1 MSRLRPLTAFRLS
14 TLRHSLA
21 ACVLA
26 SLVVAVIGG
35 CGDESGRA
43 PAGRA
48 PVKPVMAPPK
58 TNWTSDEMAAD
69 PEGYLQWADQNLA
82 AQIETR
88 RQRIATVTQR
98 VGELEARR
106 TGFGTNLD
114 DVRNIEK
121 RLADALRKAE
131 EEDRL
136 PVRMGGRTFE
146 RDKAKAILVEL
157 NRLLGERSPL
167 QQTYED
173 GLARLRQVEAGLAA
187 DMTRLTAL
195 RDKLAIDL
203 EQVRV
208 SHGVAE
214 LEQLR
219 TTEAEISHYAK
230 ILGSIAEETAGALPA
245 APPPVDLEKLLE

>member
-1 MSRLRPLTAFRLS
+1 MSRLRPLAPS
-14 TLRHSLA
+14 SPA

-26 SLVVAVIGG
+26 SFVVAAIGG
-35 CGDESGRA
+35 CGDEPRRSPALGA
-43 PAGRA
+43 PATPA
-48 PVKPVMAPPK
+48 PAPPK
-58 TNWTSDEMAAD
+58 TSWTSDEMAAD

-98 VGELEARR
+98 VGELDARR

-121 RLADALRKAE
+121 RLGDALRKAE

-146 RDKAKAILVEL
+146 REKAKAILVEL
-157 NRLLGERSPL
+157 HRLLEERSPL
-167 QQTYED
+167 QQTYDD

-187 DMTRLTAL
+187 DIQRLTAL

-230 ILGSIAEETAGALPA
+230 ILGSMAEEATGTLPA